1 MKQTRVI
8 TSLLLACFLLV
19 SLSSCGAPSKIYSKN
34 TQLGVYFTVPS
45 GWYKITAEDIRSYEL
60 ESADAATKNKADLVL
75 WQEAFSESKKTS
87 ARNLLQLEA
96 PLALTAFARV
106 RALTLDESDAMSYNG
121 LRNLILPVTDLA
133 IGESTVVDE
142 FELLD
147 EQEIITDSG
156 RGLRTIYSFTPKG
169 GENETVDQTALL
181 ANDRRSI
188 YFFLVRCTTE
198 CFNES
203 QAVVDEIVKSFT
215 VKGRR

>member
-1 MKQTRVI
+1 MPLA
-8 TSLLLACFLLV
+8 LLSACALIV
-19 SLSSCGAPSKIYSKN
+19 TLSACGAPSQIYAKN
-34 TQLGVYFTVPS
+34 AQLGVYFTVPA
-45 GWYKITAEDIRSYEL
+45 GWHKITSEDIRTYEL

-121 LRNLILPVTDLA
+121 LRNLVLPVTELA

-142 FELLD
+142 FQLLD
-147 EQEIITDSG
+147 EQEVITDAG
-156 RGLRTIYSFTPKG
+156 RGLRTVYSFTPKN

-203 QAVVDEIVKSFT
+203 EATVNDIVKSFT

>member
-1 MKQTRVI
+1 MKVDFFKHNLDAKDRQCVEDVLNSI
-8 TSLLLACFLLV
+8 FLTT
-19 SLSSCGAPSKIYSKN
+19 G
-34 TQLGVYFTVPS
+34 
-45 GWYKITAEDIRSYEL
+45 
-60 ESADAATKNKADLVL
+60 
-75 WQEAFSESKKTS
+75 
-87 ARNLLQLEA
+87 
-96 PLALTAFARV
+96 
-106 RALTLDESDAMSYNG
+106 
-121 LRNLILPVTDLA
+121 
-133 IGESTVVDE
+133 TVVDE